1 MIPVFHGTVE
11 TNLKSVFVKYD
22 AETSLWLYL
31 KPLLYKRVDVTI
43 REHKSQRSSN
53 QNNYY
58 WGVVLPILGD
68 YFGYDTDEMHEALK
82 IKFLSKG
89 ACDIPTAR
97 STTKLNTGEFEDF
110 LERVRRWALT
120 EYGVNVPLPN
130 EAE

>member
-1 MIPVFHGTVE
+1 MIPVFHGKIINGKLEHDLGNKFNIYLE
-11 TNLKSVFVKYD
+11 TL
-22 AETSLWLYL
+22 EG
-31 KPLLYKRVDVTI
+31 KRVDVTVK
-43 REHKSQRSSN
+43 EHKSQRSSN

-97 STTKLNTGEFEDF
+97 STTKLNTQEFEDF

-120 EYGVNVPLPN
+120 EYSVNVPLPN
-130 EAE
+130 EAA